1 MWLSE
6 LRTWCCLCENAGS
19 IPGLTQ
25 QVKLRCRSQMQLRSG
40 VAVAVAVAYAAAGAP
55 IQPLTWELPRAASA
69 AIKRK
74 KNHLDYNLQMF
85 FVN

>member
-1 MWLSE
+1 
-6 LRTWCCLCENAGS
+6 
-19 IPGLTQ
+19 
-25 QVKLRCRSQMQLRSG
+25 MQLRSG

-55 IQPLTWELPRAASA
+55 IQPLTWEFPCAASA